1 MRLSDVIGASFRAV
15 EVMELGEDL
24 KDEKVEREV
33 KRRLAELERLYGR
46 VPLVA
51 QVLST
56 RPNIYLAYS
65 DYSDV
70 ALNRPMHLDRKTAEL
85 AAVAAGSALASQ
97 HCLSIHLE
105 AAIKSGANDDEILES
120 VLIGSFMAMTRSQSV
135 ALRMFQDMHDSLE
148 QKE

>member
-1 MRLSDVIGASFRAV
+1 MDLSQ
-15 EVMELGEDL
+15 EL

-51 QVLST
+51 QVLSS
-56 RPNIYLAYS
+56 RPDIYLPYS
-65 DYSDV
+65 DYSD
-70 ALNRPMHLDRKTAEL
+70 ATLNRPMHLDRKTAEL

-97 HCLSIHLE
+97 HCLSVHLD
-105 AAIKSGANDDEILES
+105 AAIKAGANDDEILES

-135 ALRMFQDMHDSLE
+135 ALRMFQEMHASLE
-148 QKE
+148 QKKE

>member
-1 MRLSDVIGASFRAV
+1 MSK
-15 EVMELGEDL
+15 EP
-24 KDEKVEREV
+24 KDEGVEREV

-56 RPNIYLAYS
+56 RPDIFLAYS

-97 HCLSIHLE
+97 HCLNVHLE
-105 AAIKSGANDDEILES
+105 AAIKAGANDDEILES

-135 ALRMFQDMHDSLE
+135 ALRMFQEMHDGLE
-148 QKE
+148 PKKE

>member
-1 MRLSDVIGASFRAV
+1 MS
-15 EVMELGEDL
+15 EEL

-56 RPNIYLAYS
+56 RPDIYLAYS

-70 ALNRPMHLDRKTAEL
+70 TLNRPRNLDRKTAEL

-105 AAIKSGANDDEILES
+105 AAIKEGANDDEILES

-135 ALRMFQDMHDSLE
+135 ALRMFQEMRASPE
-148 QKE
+148 QKKE

>member
-1 MRLSDVIGASFRAV
+1 LS
-15 EVMELGEDL
+15 EEL

-56 RPNIYLAYS
+56 RPDIYLAYS
-65 DYSDV
+65 DFSDV
-70 ALNRPMHLDRKTAEL
+70 TLNRPRNLDRKTAEL

-105 AAIKSGANDDEILES
+105 AAIKEGANDDEILES
-120 VLIGSFMAMTRSQSV
+120 ILIGSFMAMTRSQSV
-135 ALRMFQDMHDSLE
+135 ALRMFQEMHDSPE
-148 QKE
+148 QKKE